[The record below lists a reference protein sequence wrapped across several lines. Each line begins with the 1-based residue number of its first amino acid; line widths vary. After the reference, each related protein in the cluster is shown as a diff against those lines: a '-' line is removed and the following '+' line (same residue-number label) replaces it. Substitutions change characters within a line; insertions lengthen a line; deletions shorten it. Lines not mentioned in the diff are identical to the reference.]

1 MKKIS
6 LFGKK
11 KKEEPKDEAE
21 IRTEYKVGKY
31 KMFLKNNHMIE
42 KYQAQFPL
50 YDRFLPYFCSF
61 FEGLI
66 IDIGANIGDTSVA
79 IFSQNDNSFVVG
91 VEPDEVFFNEC
102 VECIEMNNLK
112 NRFLG
117 VQKFISTKKGA
128 FVIEKDKTS
137 STGSI
142 NMSTSEV
149 ENNTISFSELLNLI
163 PSEISERFDMLKI
176 DTDGFDWDVI
186 NSFTESDAKKY
197 NPRFV
202 FFEMQTF
209 LNNDAGKTLQ
219 RQEMN
224 NNYVD
229 SIKKLQHKGYTHF
242 SLFDN
247 FGTFVMTTESV
258 ENINTLN
265 EYVIRSQVNN
275 HYSTIFYFDVLAYRE
290 NELEFTKNKISDFYV
305 QNI

>member
-1 MKKIS
+1 
-6 LFGKK
+6 
-11 KKEEPKDEAE
+11 
-21 IRTEYKVGKY
+21 
-31 KMFLKNNHMIE
+31 MIE

-61 FEGLI
+61 FDGLI
-66 IDIGANIGDTSVA
+66 IDVGANIGDTSIA
-79 IFSQNDNSFVVG
+79 IFSQNDNCFVVG
-91 VEPDEVFFNEC
+91 VEPDEDFFKD
-102 VECIEMNNLK
+102 CIETIEINNLK
-112 NRFLG
+112 DRFLG

-142 NMSTSEV
+142 NTSTSEI
-149 ENNTISFSELLNLI
+149 EDNTIAFSDLLKLI
-163 PSEISERFDMLKI
+163 PTEVSERFDILKI

-186 NSFTESDAKKY
+186 NSFTEIDDNFS

-209 LNNDAGKTLQ
+209 LNNDASKTLQ

-224 NNYVD
+224 NNYTD
-229 SIKKLQHKGYTHF
+229 SIKKLKQKGYTHF

-247 FGTFVMTTESV
+247 FGTYVMTTESV
-258 ENINTLN
+258 EDIIKLN
-265 EYVIRSQVNN
+265 DYVIRSQVNN
-275 HYSTIFYFDVLAYRE
+275 HYSTIFYFDVLAYSERE
-290 NELEFTKNKISDFYV
+290 LQFTKNKISEFYI